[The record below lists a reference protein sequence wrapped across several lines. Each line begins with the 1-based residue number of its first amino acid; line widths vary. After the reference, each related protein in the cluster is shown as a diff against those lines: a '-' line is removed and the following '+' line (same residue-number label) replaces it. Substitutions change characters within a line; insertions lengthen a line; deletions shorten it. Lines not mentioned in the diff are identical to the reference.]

1 MNKNMFIKMS
11 NLLKNSLGRAF
22 GIAWGSRPDADT
34 KPMDN
39 FSSSMNS
46 AEKDTGIHNSQDGAQ
61 EEFDLFEF
69 FSSGHP
75 Y

>member
-22 GIAWGSRPDADT
+22 GIAGGNRPDADT
-34 KPMDN
+34 EPMGN

-61 EEFDLFEF
+61 EDFDLFEF